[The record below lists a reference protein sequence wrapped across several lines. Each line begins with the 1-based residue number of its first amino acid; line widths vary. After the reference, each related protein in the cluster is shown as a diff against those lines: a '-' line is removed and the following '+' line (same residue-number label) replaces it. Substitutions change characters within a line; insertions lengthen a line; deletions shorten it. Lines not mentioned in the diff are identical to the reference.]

1 MLVKLEATSK
11 ETHSLVVDEIDR
23 FFGEIARVTFFTQC
37 VNSDEEPTEID
48 EELYYTVDKEKILK
62 FCKK

>member
-1 MLVKLEATSK
+1 MLVKLEPSNK
-11 ETHSLVVDEIDR
+11 ETHALVVDEIDR

-37 VNSDEEPTEID
+37 VQENEPTEID
-48 EELYYTVDKEKILK
+48 EELYYTVDKEKIVK